1 MSKNLKIKVKKCVFH
16 KKKVPFLKHIMGI
29 NGI

>member
-1 MSKNLKIKVKKCVFH
+1 MFKNLKIKMEKCVFH
-16 KKKVPFLKHIMGI
+16 KKKIFFLKHIVRI